1 VISAKAVVVT
11 TMHCIG
17 RNKMV
22 LRAEEVSRKEPE
34 VSLPRRKQSGNISE
48 FALSLWVLMILF
60 VCPLINLFGVSLA
73 AAGVLIMD
81 IQCASSAASAPTYA
95 QALSAVTTQSNQLQ
109 SYGIS
114 RFMNLQ
120 PVGGY
125 KNCGVDLYVHASNYR
140 NGPNADFGPNKAPS
154 GPVDPETYVYEYSTK
169 ASYLVT
175 PWVNLSKVPMIGNIA
190 GLGKPVQ
197 LTFNASRAIEDIEG
211 LTAGSGTAV
220 HAGFAK
226 PPSITNTLT
235 TSLVPEPAAGA
246 DWNYPNI
253 YQLIE
258 ATGETV
264 VETNVFQVNC
274 NNTYYT
280 NSGVSVS
287 AGDKVWIDMTAT
299 GVWNL
304 WPEHG
309 MPNCAANGY
318 SYSVAGKFPGGC
330 MLGDF
335 SGTPPVFLGSK
346 QWNMVPNG
354 AGPLYMGAL
363 DQQGPGPFPGLI
375 EDSGWAW
382 GPSLPGQPVDWQGSN
397 GYGDNTG
404 SMTVR
409 VIIAQ

>member
-1 VISAKAVVVT
+1 
-11 TMHCIG
+11 
-17 RNKMV
+17 MV
-22 LRAEEVSRKEPE
+22 LRAEEASQKEPE
-34 VSLPRRKQSGNISE
+34 VSLRRRKQSGNISE
-48 FALSLWVLMILF
+48 FALSLWVLMIVF

-81 IQCASSAASAPTYA
+81 IQCASSAASAPTFT
-95 QALSAVTTQSNQLQ
+95 QALLAVTTQSNQLQ

-114 RFMNLQ
+114 HFMNLQ

-125 KNCGVDLYVHASNYR
+125 ENCGIDLYVHASNYR

-154 GPVDPETYVYEYSTK
+154 GPADPETYVYEYSTK

-175 PWVNLSKVPMIGNIA
+175 PWVNLSNVPIVGNIA

-226 PPSITNTLT
+226 PPSVMNTPT
-235 TSLVPEPAAGA
+235 SSLVPEPAAGS

-287 AGDKVWIDMTAT
+287 AGDRVWIDMTAT
-299 GVWNL
+299 GLWNPY
-304 WPEHG
+304 PEG
-309 MPNCAANGY
+309 GLANATANGY
-318 SYSVAGKFPGGC
+318 GASVAGYPDGC

-335 SGTPPVFLGSK
+335 SGAAPVFLGSK
-346 QWNMVPNG
+346 QWNMIPNS
-354 AGPLYMGAL
+354 AGPLYMGEF
-363 DQQGPGPFPGLI
+363 DKQGPAPFPGLI
-375 EDSGWAW
+375 EDGSGGAW
-382 GPSLPGQPVDWQGSN
+382 GPSLPGQPVD
-397 GYGDNTG
+397 YGGPGWNSYSDNTG
-404 SMTVR
+404 AMTVR